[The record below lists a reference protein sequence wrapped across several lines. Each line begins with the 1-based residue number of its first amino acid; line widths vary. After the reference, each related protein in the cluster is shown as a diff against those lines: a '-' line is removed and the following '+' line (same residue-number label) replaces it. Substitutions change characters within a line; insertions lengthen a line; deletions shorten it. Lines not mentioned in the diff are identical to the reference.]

1 MSNYDIL
8 KTMLNVFSSA
18 IEKMSEKTLFF
29 KKLCM
34 NQTQL
39 KEKFGEIERTD
50 RINMEILTFE
60 TNDLYQHLLRNIN
73 KYLIK
78 ESKRTF
84 NSYYSVLNFQRIIY
98 YLQKLV
104 EKNINIVDDNIVKIF
119 FYLLFLYFNQQNENE
134 KKKINLD
141 ETFFRGTF
149 FELKAKYSKIVAY
162 EDSEKIKK
170 LIKEWKLKMEN
181 DLIALI
187 DYTFTDIKNY
197 LDKFGD
203 LSDNIMN
210 NMRDKA
216 VEILF
221 EVIKQK
227 EGLSNDLIEKVKKF
241 YEIKEHLIFTNYVS
255 ETDES
260 KITKLIDSNLLHNSE
275 EQYSSLN
282 FNYNLSS
289 DESLDE
295 KLEKY
300 LDYKTKYYKRM
311 FLSSLHEIFK
321 CKCDLDDEIII
332 FSFSESEIKFRE
344 SEEFYNIENFK
355 NKLKNLN
362 DNKIL
367 KMIEDILDKDDI
379 YEIYFSILKSS
390 IVEKFYS
397 SNLYL
402 GEDDK
407 EFKFLAEE
415 EKNSECFKDIY
426 FNFLNNYDKKDEN
439 FKTFKDLII
448 LKILPGGDRAYTLRY
463 LKKIVINPAQFFLG
477 KEFNDNNDNKI
488 IFILKGYLM
497 VILLHETEHYFRLLN
512 KNKKVFDFTPREKE
526 GGRLF
531 IKYLFDVYS
540 INHINETQ
548 ANLILNIENWSDH
561 QKIKNIFS
569 EQIEDY
575 EENDINEFILN
586 HFTNS
591 ISFFKRA
598 TRNIKFQ
605 KFIGIK
611 K

>member
-18 IEKMSEKTLFF
+18 LEKISEKTLIF
-29 KKLCM
+29 KKLCI
-34 NQTQL
+34 NETHL
-39 KEKFGEIERTD
+39 IEKFGKIERIDTFK
-50 RINMEILTFE
+50 METLTFE
-60 TNDLYQHLLRNIN
+60 TNDLYNYFLRYIN
-73 KYLIK
+73 EYLSRELI
-78 ESKRTF
+78 TIF

-98 YLQKLV
+98 YLQNLL
-104 EKNINIVDDNIVKIF
+104 ENNINIVDDNIVKIF

-134 KKKINLD
+134 KKKIDLD
-141 ETFFRGTF
+141 ETFFKGTF
-149 FELKAKYSKIVAY
+149 LELETKYSKIVPY
-162 EDSEKIKK
+162 EDSEEIKNFIKERKLNMEKHLIK
-170 LIKEWKLKMEN
+170 LIN
-181 DLIALI
+181 
-187 DYTFTDIKNY
+187 YTFTDIRDY

-203 LSDNIMN
+203 LSDEIME
-210 NMRDKA
+210 NMRNEA
-216 VEILF
+216 VDILF
-221 EVIKQK
+221 KIIKLDS
-227 EGLSNDLIEKVKKF
+227 LSNDLIEKVKKF
-241 YEIKEHLIFTNYVS
+241 YEVKEHLIFTNYVS
-255 ETDES
+255 EMEGNE
-260 KITKLIDSNLLHNSE
+260 ITKKINSNFLHNIE
-275 EQYSSLN
+275 DQYSSLN
-282 FNYNLSS
+282 FNYNLSG

-321 CKCDLDDEIII
+321 WNLDDEIII
-332 FSFSESEIKFRE
+332 FSFSEFKLNNKFNKME
-344 SEEFYNIENFK
+344 KFK

-362 DNKIL
+362 DDKIL
-367 KMIEDILDKDDI
+367 KMIEDILDEDNFYK
-379 YEIYFSILKSS
+379 IYFTILKSS
-390 IVEKFYS
+390 IVENFFS

-402 GEDDK
+402 GENDK
-407 EFKFLAEE
+407 EFKFLAEKE

-426 FNFLNNYDKKDEN
+426 LNFLNDYDKKDEN

-512 KNKKVFDFTPREKE
+512 KNKKVFDFTPRENE

-531 IKYLFDVYS
+531 IKYLFGVYT
-540 INHINETQ
+540 INHIDEKQ

-561 QKIKNIFS
+561 QKIKNIFNG
-569 EQIEDY
+569 QIEDY

-591 ISFFKRA
+591 ISFFKSTSRN
-598 TRNIKFQ
+598 TRFEKIY
-605 KFIGIK
+605 IK

>member
-1 MSNYDIL
+1 MSNNDIL

-18 IEKMSEKTLFF
+18 LEKISEKTLIF
-29 KKLCM
+29 KKLCI
-34 NQTQL
+34 NETHL
-39 KEKFGEIERTD
+39 IEKFGKIERIDTFK
-50 RINMEILTFE
+50 METLTFE
-60 TNDLYQHLLRNIN
+60 TNDLYNYFLRYIN
-73 KYLIK
+73 EYLSRELI
-78 ESKRTF
+78 TIF

-98 YLQKLV
+98 YLQNLL
-104 EKNINIVDDNIVKIF
+104 ENNINIVDDNIVKIF

-134 KKKINLD
+134 KKKIDLD
-141 ETFFRGTF
+141 ETFFKGTF
-149 FELKAKYSKIVAY
+149 LELETKYSKIVPY
-162 EDSEKIKK
+162 EDSEEIKNFIKERKLNMEKHLIK
-170 LIKEWKLKMEN
+170 LIN
-181 DLIALI
+181 
-187 DYTFTDIKNY
+187 YTFTDIRDY

-203 LSDNIMN
+203 LSDVIMN
-210 NMRDKA
+210 NMRYEA
-216 VEILF
+216 VDILYK
-221 EVIKQK
+221 ITKLK
-227 EGLSNDLIEKVKKF
+227 DDSLSNDLIEKVKKF
-241 YEIKEHLIFTNYVS
+241 YEVKEHLIFTNYVS
-255 ETDES
+255 EMEENE
-260 KITKLIDSNLLHNSE
+260 ITKKINSNFLHNIE
-275 EQYSSLN
+275 DQYSSLN
-282 FNYNLSS
+282 FNYNLSG

-321 CKCDLDDEIII
+321 WNLDDEIII
-332 FSFSESEIKFRE
+332 FSFSEFKLNNKFNKME
-344 SEEFYNIENFK
+344 KFK

-362 DNKIL
+362 DDKIL
-367 KMIEDILDKDDI
+367 KMIEDILDEDNFYK
-379 YEIYFSILKSS
+379 IYFTILKSS
-390 IVEKFYS
+390 IVENFFS

-402 GEDDK
+402 GENDK
-407 EFKFLAEE
+407 EFKFLAEKE

-426 FNFLNNYDKKDEN
+426 LNFLNDYNKKDEN

-512 KNKKVFDFTPREKE
+512 KNKKVFDFTPRENE
-526 GGRLF
+526 GGKLF
-531 IKYLFDVYS
+531 IKYLFGVYT
-540 INHINETQ
+540 INHIDEKQ
-548 ANLILNIENWSDH
+548 ANLILNIENWSNH

-569 EQIEDY
+569 GQIEDY

-591 ISFFKRA
+591 ISFFKSTSRN
-598 TRNIKFQ
+598 TRFEKIY
-605 KFIGIK
+605 IK

>member
-18 IEKMSEKTLFF
+18 LEKISEKTLIF
-29 KKLCM
+29 KKLCI
-34 NQTQL
+34 NETHL
-39 KEKFGEIERTD
+39 IEKFGKIERIDTFK
-50 RINMEILTFE
+50 METLTFE
-60 TNDLYQHLLRNIN
+60 TNDLYNYFLRYIN
-73 KYLIK
+73 EYLSRELI
-78 ESKRTF
+78 TIF

-98 YLQKLV
+98 YLQNLL
-104 EKNINIVDDNIVKIF
+104 ENNINIVDDNIVKIF

-134 KKKINLD
+134 KKKIDLD
-141 ETFFRGTF
+141 ETFFKGTF
-149 FELKAKYSKIVAY
+149 LELETKYSKIVPY
-162 EDSEKIKK
+162 EDSEEIKNFIKERKLNMEKHLIK
-170 LIKEWKLKMEN
+170 LIN
-181 DLIALI
+181 
-187 DYTFTDIKNY
+187 YTFTDIRDY

-203 LSDNIMN
+203 LSDEIMN
-210 NMRDKA
+210 NMRNEA
-216 VEILF
+216 VDILF
-221 EVIKQK
+221 KIIKLK
-227 EGLSNDLIEKVKKF
+227 DDSLSNDLIEKVKKF
-241 YEIKEHLIFTNYVS
+241 YEVKEHLIFTNYVS
-255 ETDES
+255 EMEENE
-260 KITKLIDSNLLHNSE
+260 ITKKINSNFLHNIE
-275 EQYSSLN
+275 DQYSSLN
-282 FNYNLSS
+282 FNYNLSG

-321 CKCDLDDEIII
+321 WNLDDEIII
-332 FSFSESEIKFRE
+332 FSFSEFKLNNKFNKME
-344 SEEFYNIENFK
+344 KFK

-362 DNKIL
+362 DDKIL
-367 KMIEDILDKDDI
+367 KMIEDILDEDNFYK
-379 YEIYFSILKSS
+379 IYFTILKSS
-390 IVEKFYS
+390 IVENFFS

-402 GEDDK
+402 GENDK
-407 EFKFLAEE
+407 EFKFLAEKE

-426 FNFLNNYDKKDEN
+426 LNFLNDYDKKDEN

-512 KNKKVFDFTPREKE
+512 KNKKVFDFTPRENE

-531 IKYLFDVYS
+531 IKYLFGVYT
-540 INHINETQ
+540 INHIDEKQ

-569 EQIEDY
+569 GQIEDY

-591 ISFFKRA
+591 ISFFKSISRN
-598 TRNIKFQ
+598 TRFEKIY
-605 KFIGIK
+605 IK

>member
-18 IEKMSEKTLFF
+18 LEKISEKTLIF
-29 KKLCM
+29 KKLCI
-34 NQTQL
+34 NETHL
-39 KEKFGEIERTD
+39 IEKFGKIERIDTFK
-50 RINMEILTFE
+50 METLTFE
-60 TNDLYQHLLRNIN
+60 TNDLYNYFLRYIN
-73 KYLIK
+73 EYLSRELI
-78 ESKRTF
+78 TIF

-98 YLQKLV
+98 YLQNLL
-104 EKNINIVDDNIVKIF
+104 ENNINIVDDNIVKIF
-119 FYLLFLYFNQQNENE
+119 FYLLFLYFNQKNENE
-134 KKKINLD
+134 QKKIDLD
-141 ETFFRGTF
+141 ETFFKGTF
-149 FELKAKYSKIVAY
+149 LELETKYSKIVPY
-162 EDSEKIKK
+162 EDSEEIKNFIKERKLNMEKHLIK
-170 LIKEWKLKMEN
+170 LIN
-181 DLIALI
+181 
-187 DYTFTDIKNY
+187 YTFTDIRDY

-203 LSDNIMN
+203 LSDEIMN
-210 NMRDKA
+210 NMRNEA
-216 VEILF
+216 VDILF
-221 EVIKQK
+221 KIIKLK
-227 EGLSNDLIEKVKKF
+227 DDSLSNDLIEKVKKF
-241 YEIKEHLIFTNYVS
+241 YEVKEHLIFTNYVS
-255 ETDES
+255 EMEENE
-260 KITKLIDSNLLHNSE
+260 ITKKINSNFLHNIE
-275 EQYSSLN
+275 DQYSSLN
-282 FNYNLSS
+282 FNYNLSG

-321 CKCDLDDEIII
+321 WNLDDEIII
-332 FSFSESEIKFRE
+332 FSFSEFKLNNKFNKME
-344 SEEFYNIENFK
+344 KFK

-362 DNKIL
+362 DDKIL
-367 KMIEDILDKDDI
+367 KMIEDILDEDNFYK
-379 YEIYFSILKSS
+379 IYFTILKSS
-390 IVEKFYS
+390 IVENFFS

-402 GEDDK
+402 GENDK
-407 EFKFLAEE
+407 EFKFLAEKE

-426 FNFLNNYDKKDEN
+426 LNFLNDYDKKDEN

-512 KNKKVFDFTPREKE
+512 KNKKVFDFTPRENE

-531 IKYLFDVYS
+531 IKYLFGVYT
-540 INHINETQ
+540 INHIDEKQ

-569 EQIEDY
+569 GQIEDY

-591 ISFFKRA
+591 ISFFKSISRN
-598 TRNIKFQ
+598 TRFEKIY
-605 KFIGIK
+605 IK

>member
-18 IEKMSEKTLFF
+18 LEKISEKTLIF
-29 KKLCM
+29 KKLCI
-34 NQTQL
+34 NETHL
-39 KEKFGEIERTD
+39 IEKFGKIERIDTFK
-50 RINMEILTFE
+50 METLTFE
-60 TNDLYQHLLRNIN
+60 TNDLYNYFLRYIN
-73 KYLIK
+73 EYLSRELI
-78 ESKRTF
+78 TIF

-98 YLQKLV
+98 YLQNLL
-104 EKNINIVDDNIVKIF
+104 ENNINIVDDNIVKIF

-134 KKKINLD
+134 KKKIDLD
-141 ETFFRGTF
+141 ETFFKGTF
-149 FELKAKYSKIVAY
+149 LELETKYSKIVPY
-162 EDSEKIKK
+162 EDSEEIKNFIKERKLNMEKHLIK
-170 LIKEWKLKMEN
+170 LIN
-181 DLIALI
+181 
-187 DYTFTDIKNY
+187 YTFTDIRDY

-203 LSDNIMN
+203 LSDDIMN
-210 NMRDKA
+210 NMRNEA
-216 VEILF
+216 VDILF
-221 EVIKQK
+221 KIIKLK
-227 EGLSNDLIEKVKKF
+227 EDSLSNDLIEKVKKF
-241 YEIKEHLIFTNYVS
+241 YEVKEHLIFTNYVS
-255 ETDES
+255 EMEGNE
-260 KITKLIDSNLLHNSE
+260 ITKKINSNFLHNIE
-275 EQYSSLN
+275 DQYSSLN
-282 FNYNLSS
+282 FNYNLSG

-321 CKCDLDDEIII
+321 WNLDDEIII
-332 FSFSESEIKFRE
+332 FSFSEFKLNNKFNKME
-344 SEEFYNIENFK
+344 KFK

-362 DNKIL
+362 DDKIL
-367 KMIEDILDKDDI
+367 KMIEDILDEDNFYK
-379 YEIYFSILKSS
+379 IYFTILKSS
-390 IVEKFYS
+390 IVENFFS

-402 GEDDK
+402 GENDK
-407 EFKFLAEE
+407 EFKFLAEKE

-426 FNFLNNYDKKDEN
+426 LNFLNDYDKKDEN

-512 KNKKVFDFTPREKE
+512 KNKKVFDFTPRENE

-531 IKYLFDVYS
+531 IKYLFGVYT
-540 INHINETQ
+540 INHIDEKQ

-569 EQIEDY
+569 GQIEDY

-591 ISFFKRA
+591 ISFFKSTSRN
-598 TRNIKFQ
+598 TRFEKIY
-605 KFIGIK
+605 IK

>member
-448 LKILPGGDRAYTLRY
+448 LKILPRGDRAYTLSY

-477 KEFNDNNDNKI
+477 KDINDKDDNKI

>member
-8 KTMLNVFSSA
+8 KIMLNVFSSA
-18 IEKMSEKTLFF
+18 LEKISEKTLIF
-29 KKLCM
+29 KKLCI
-34 NQTQL
+34 NETHL
-39 KEKFGEIERTD
+39 IEKFGKIERIDTFK
-50 RINMEILTFE
+50 METLTFE
-60 TNDLYQHLLRNIN
+60 TNDLYNYFLRYIN
-73 KYLIK
+73 EYLSRELI
-78 ESKRTF
+78 TIF

-98 YLQKLV
+98 YLQNLL
-104 EKNINIVDDNIVKIF
+104 ENNINIVDDNIVKIF

-134 KKKINLD
+134 KKKIDLD
-141 ETFFRGTF
+141 ETFFKGTF
-149 FELKAKYSKIVAY
+149 LELETKYSKIVPY
-162 EDSEKIKK
+162 EDSEEIKNFIKERKLNMEKHLIK
-170 LIKEWKLKMEN
+170 LIN
-181 DLIALI
+181 
-187 DYTFTDIKNY
+187 YTFTDIRDY

-203 LSDNIMN
+203 LSDEIME
-210 NMRDKA
+210 NMRNEA
-216 VEILF
+216 VDILF
-221 EVIKQK
+221 KIIKLDS
-227 EGLSNDLIEKVKKF
+227 LSNDLIEKVKKF
-241 YEIKEHLIFTNYVS
+241 YEVKEHLIFTNYVS
-255 ETDES
+255 EMVPNE
-260 KITKLIDSNLLHNSE
+260 ITKKINSNFLHNIE
-275 EQYSSLN
+275 DQYSSLN
-282 FNYNLSS
+282 FNYNLSD

-321 CKCDLDDEIII
+321 WNLDDEIII
-332 FSFSESEIKFRE
+332 FSFSEFNLNNKFNKME
-344 SEEFYNIENFK
+344 KFK

-362 DNKIL
+362 DDKIL
-367 KMIEDILDKDDI
+367 KMIEDILDEDNFYK
-379 YEIYFSILKSS
+379 IYFTILKSS
-390 IVEKFYS
+390 IVENFFS

-402 GEDDK
+402 GENDK
-407 EFKFLAEE
+407 EFKFLAEKE

-426 FNFLNNYDKKDEN
+426 LNFLNDYDKKDEN

-512 KNKKVFDFTPREKE
+512 KNKKVFDFTPRENE

-531 IKYLFDVYS
+531 IKYLFGVYT
-540 INHINETQ
+540 INHIDEKQ

-561 QKIKNIFS
+561 QKIKNIFNG
-569 EQIEDY
+569 QIEDY

-591 ISFFKRA
+591 ISFFKSTSRN
-598 TRNIKFQ
+598 TRFEKIY
-605 KFIGIK
+605 IK